1 MGSYASVL
9 PTRWSGFGKPSSDG
23 RSSIDSTVAPRVG
36 RVRLSKDATAV
47 LGSARIGML
56 ALRSGRMPIVN
67 PAAFHFGAGSLWLT
81 KARVPGK
88 NVLARHHPPAPFFG
102 GGGPK
107 AGLIRGTLGE
117 VHPLYGLGPDL

>member
-67 PAAFHFGAGSLWLT
+67 PAAFHFGAGSLWVTTFRVAVKILL
-81 KARVPGK
+81 ARRVPPSPIL
-88 NVLARHHPPAPFFG
+88 LAG
-102 GGGPK
+102 GSK
-107 AGLIRGTLGE
+107 AVCMRGTHEG
-117 VHPLYGLGPDL
+117 